1 MNLSMKLDMNTVK
14 NLGKKLGK
22 SISIVFVLLVGGFVI
37 YTGYFLTNLLYTTG
51 DSSALEKKQA
61 ESSAAKQVRFNEKT
75 LQSLD
80 ALTPAGTTP
89 NTQDVGKED
98 PFAPN

>member
-1 MNLSMKLDMNTVK
+1 MKLNMKLDATTLK
-14 NLGKKLGK
+14 NLGKSLGK
-22 SISIVFVLLVGGFVI
+22 SLGLIFVILIGGFVI
-37 YTGYFLTNLLYTTG
+37 YTGYFLTNLLYATG
-51 DSSALEKKQA
+51 DISALEKKQA

-75 LQSLD
+75 LESLD
-80 ALTPAGTTP
+80 ALTPAGNTP